1 MSFFTSPAGRVTAA
15 VGLLV
20 LSNVFMN
27 LAWYGHLAWFKHKPA
42 TFATLALAVL
52 VSWLLALPEY
62 CLQVPANRVGHTT
75 YGGPLS
81 AAQLKV
87 IQEAITLTVFTGV
100 AVFVLKEKLRSTDAV
115 AFVLV
120 LAGVAVSV
128 WGRGG
133 GK

>member
-1 MSFFTSPAGRVTAA
+1 
-15 VGLLV
+15 
-20 LSNVFMN
+20 MN

-100 AVFVLKEKLRSTDAV
+100 AVFVLKEKLRPTDAV

>member
-1 MSFFTSPAGRVTAA
+1 MSFFASPAGRVTTA

-100 AVFVLKEKLRSTDAV
+100 AVFVLKEKLRPTDAV